1 MRRCHIA
8 RAMVVVVVAVS
19 GIGAS
24 SSGRGGGGG
33 GGGVLAA
40 CRNVSREW
48 TAEHDTSRQ
57 DRGCSSA
64 AEAEPSPVGA
74 GYGELARV
82 GGSRKE

>member
-1 MRRCHIA
+1 
-8 RAMVVVVVAVS
+8 MVVVVVAVS
-19 GIGAS
+19 GIGAR
-24 SSGRGGGGG
+24 SSGSGGG

-74 GYGELARV
+74 EYGELARV

>member
-1 MRRCHIA
+1 M
-8 RAMVVVVVAVS
+8 
-19 GIGAS
+19 
-24 SSGRGGGGG
+24 
-33 GGGVLAA
+33 LAA

-57 DRGCSSA
+57 DGGCSSA

>member
-8 RAMVVVVVAVS
+8 RAMVVAVVAVS
-19 GIGAS
+19 GIGAR
-24 SSGRGGGGG
+24 SSGRGGGG

>member
-19 GIGAS
+19 GIGAG
-24 SSGRGGGGG
+24 SSGR